1 MIHSSAIEGHHF
13 LMSRRRGYDPAEVDA
28 VMARLVATL
37 RAYEEREESLQRD
50 APAVTDL
57 QAIRSERDAEE
68 APEASSEE
76 AIAEAREM
84 LDAADRDAAI
94 KLAEAEEEAAR
105 IVEVARAE
113 AANLLSR
120 RNARAED
127 LITSAL
133 SEVKTLR
140 ARVLHETNEYRAGKK
155 TEASALLRTAQLQAD
170 QMLEDARHEAGS
182 ILGRA
187 RREHMMLEQR
197 IGQLRSAIAGIEGQF
212 RNLAET
218 TLEQTEIMSTMLS
231 LETDT
236 LDEVLEET
244 TGETAEPTVTD
255 DEPDVVRLTQGAL
268 TIDLTE
274 DQEEQQPV
282 PDSVDEHFAV
292 TPGNTIYQ
300 RRGGGLRRRLEEEE
314 VEELPDPSD

>member
-13 LMSRRRGYDPAEVDA
+13 LISRRKGYDPAEVDA
-28 VMARLVATL
+28 VISRLVDTL
-37 RAYEEREESLQRD
+37 RRYEEREAELAAADSPG
-50 APAVTDL
+50 PAIADL
-57 QAIRSERDAEE
+57 EVVRKAQHPGSDDFSGGVEE
-68 APEASSEE
+68 LE
-76 AIAEAREM
+76 AEARLSLEEAKRT
-84 LDAADRDAAI
+84 AAALSAA
-94 KLAEAEEEAAR
+94 AEEDSAR
-105 IVEVARAE
+105 TREMARAD
-113 AANLLSR
+113 AGSLLSR

-133 SEVKTLR
+133 SEVKALR
-140 ARVLHETNEYRAGKK
+140 ARVLHETNEYRAGKN
-155 TEASALLRTAQLQAD
+155 TEASALVRTAELQAS
-170 QMLEDARHEAGS
+170 QTLEDARHEAGS

-236 LDEVLEET
+236 IEEVMEET
-244 TGETAEPTVTD
+244 I
-255 DEPDVVRLTQGAL
+255 DEPEIVRLTQGGL
-268 TIDLTE
+268 TLDLT
-274 DQEEQQPV
+274 DTADEEPLDKQALDDRFV
-282 PDSVDEHFAV
+282 VA
-292 TPGNTIYQ
+292 PGSTIYQ

-314 VEELPDPSD
+314 VEELPE

>member
-13 LMSRRRGYDPAEVDA
+13 LVSRRRGYDPAEVDA
-28 VMARLVATL
+28 VMTRLVATL
-37 RAYEEREESLQRD
+37 RAYEEREESLRRE
-50 APAVTDL
+50 AEALPDL
-57 QAIRSERDAEE
+57 QLIRSERDDAEATEASIEE
-68 APEASSEE
+68 AL
-76 AIAEAREM
+76 AEARES
-84 LDAADRDAAI
+84 LDAADREAATM
-94 KLAEAEEEAAR
+94 LANAEEEAAHV
-105 IVEVARAE
+105 VEMARAD

-120 RNARAED
+120 RNARAEE

-133 SEVKTLR
+133 SEVKSLR

-187 RREHMMLEQR
+187 RREHTMLEQR

-231 LETDT
+231 LETGA
-236 LDEVLEET
+236 LDEVLDDT
-244 TGETAEPTVTD
+244 AGETAPAGG
-255 DEPDVVRLTQGAL
+255 EPDVVRLTQGAM

-274 DQEEQQPV
+274 DETQPAAE
-282 PDSVDEHFAV
+282 PIDEHFAV
-292 TPGNTIYQ
+292 APGNTIYQ
-300 RRGGGLRRRLEEEE
+300 RRGAGLRRRLEEED
-314 VEELPDPSD
+314 VEELPEQPD